1 MNPKIVT
8 EKERL
13 VVGMSF
19 YGDPFSQASGWSED
33 NEIGLLWKRFMAFD
47 FARIKHRT
55 APDAFLEIHIETQ
68 ETAAKGIFEVFVGA
82 QVDKLEDVP
91 VECVV
96 KVLPAAQYAVFTL
109 EGQQIV
115 SDWSNMLRDW
125 MVSSGYVRSHKYF
138 IQSYDS
144 RFKGMDRIDESVLD
158 AYIPIARSPISAS
171 I

>member
-19 YGDPFSQASGWSED
+19 YGDPFSQAFGWSED

-47 FARIKHRT
+47 LARIQHRT
-55 APDAFLEIHIETQ
+55 ALDTFLEIHIETP
-68 ETAAKGIFEVFVGA
+68 ETAAKGVFEVFVGVR
-82 QVDKLEDVP
+82 VDRLEDVP

-109 EGQQIV
+109 EGQDIV
-115 SDWSNMLRDW
+115 SDWSNALRDW
-125 MVSSGYVRSHKYF
+125 LSSSGYKRSLKYF
-138 IQSYDS
+138 VQSYDS
-144 RFKGMDRIDESVLD
+144 RFKGMDKIDESVLD
-158 AYIPIARSPISAS
+158 AYIPIKRAA
-171 I
+171 